1 MENYNGYI
9 KRILGKNRII
19 NWVNFLNFI
28 KDESERS
35 ITKLLDNSNI
45 KFFILFLSILK
56 KIFILKM
63 LYIQTKKLI
72 LFMKKTKK
80 RRVKIIKTQKN
91 MMKI

>member
-9 KRILGKNRII
+9 KRILGNRII

>member
-63 LYIQTKKLI
+63 LYIQTKK
-72 LFMKKTKK
+72 